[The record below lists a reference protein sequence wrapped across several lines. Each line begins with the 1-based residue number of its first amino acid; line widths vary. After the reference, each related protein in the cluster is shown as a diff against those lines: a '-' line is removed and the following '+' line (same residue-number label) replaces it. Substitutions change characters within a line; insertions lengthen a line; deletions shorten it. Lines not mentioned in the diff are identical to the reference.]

1 MAIIENTPLDLKAR
15 LAAAGITLYVKNGKT
30 VLRPATSRQPERRTR
45 AQFVTRQRIAH
56 NNHLWRLLRSA
67 GDPRFEGGSS
77 PYHRFC
83 SLMTSCTVPFLTRD
97 QHLLGAS
104 LLLPGMVVSDGPLEE
119 IGYSLGTADGA
130 PALVTDLDPRAPR
143 GERYRLYSLRQED
156 QQGIPRLSIAA
167 REFAFKDLSAAPDA
181 SGLRLLAAGGGVAL
195 AGSVFADPMCG
206 FALVRLRGGEAS
218 SQRVVTGCDLYR
230 RFATD
235 EALLA
240 AAATYGGLTR

>member
-1 MAIIENTPLDLKAR
+1 MAIIENNPLELKAR
-15 LAAAGITLYVKNGKT
+15 LAAAGITIYIKDGRT
-30 VLRPATSRQPERRTR
+30 VLRPARSDQPRRMSRK
-45 AQFVTRQRIAH
+45 QFALRQRMIH
-56 NNHLWRLLRSA
+56 NNTLWRLLRA
-67 GDPRFEGGSS
+67 AAEPRFEGGSS
-77 PYHRFC
+77 PCHRFRALNTQ
-83 SLMTSCTVPFLTRD
+83 SPDIFLTRD

-119 IGYSLGTADGA
+119 IGYSLGTAAGA

-143 GERYRLYSLRQED
+143 GERYRLYSLRQEE

-167 REFAFKDLSAAPDA
+167 REFALKDLSAAPDA